1 VIIGLL
7 LATGLIILGIVAG
20 WSQVR
25 LSRRLR
31 EQPFVPAEDH
41 RYYRA
46 QGRRRF
52 VISVLLTIIGSMIG
66 IYYLS
71 GMDERLVAIPERQR
85 QAAAQAGDEFPK
97 PAQQAEADD
106 DRRFTRL
113 VGYYWI
119 VVIVLLGIVVM
130 LASVDVI
137 ATRRY
142 WMARY
147 RELRA
152 DHQAKLHRDLIIYR
166 QRRLQS
172 RFRHL
177 PRSRPRGDQPPGDA
191 DIPPA

>member
-25 LSRRLR
+25 LQRRLQ
-31 EQPFVPAEDH
+31 EQPFVPAEDQ
-41 RYYRA
+41 RYYRG
-46 QGRRRF
+46 QGGRRF

-66 IYYLS
+66 TYYLS
-71 GMDERLVAIPERQR
+71 GMDDRLVAIPERLR
-85 QAAAQAGDEFPK
+85 QATAQAGEHPPN
-97 PAQQAEADD
+97 PAQEAEATDE
-106 DRRFTRL
+106 RRFTRL

-130 LASVDVI
+130 LAGVDVI

-152 DHQAKLHRDLIIYR
+152 DHQARLHRDLILFR

-172 RFRHL
+172 RFRPL
-177 PRSRPRGDQPPGDA
+177 PRSQSRGDPPPDDTDTPSA
-191 DIPPA
+191 